1 MLHHIRYNYVTPL
14 LMMTNCQ
21 KCIVHLKKCTNQ
33 QTTLYLHNNLLQ
45 VKVLQVYTHP
55 RQLLEMGKEM
65 WHQSRDGE
73 ITQICERCH
82 CKI

>member
-1 MLHHIRYNYVTPL
+1 MLHHIRYNYVSPL
-14 LMMTNCQ
+14 LMMRNCQKVQ

-55 RQLLEMGKEM
+55 RQLLEGKEIGI
-65 WHQSRDGE
+65 RAE
-73 ITQICERCH
+73 TAR
-82 CKI
+82 